1 MPSIRFLTAAVGAL
15 LFAAAVPASAAPA
28 DPLAE
33 TVAQGQ
39 NLFAKSTFGGAG
51 RTCDSCHV
59 NGGKGPGAAGGHP
72 LPSLENAAAIFPRY
86 NKNAGRV
93 ITLAAQIRHCIQ
105 GGLGAQAPAY
115 GSAELVALEAYLA
128 SLAHG
133 QSMDM
138 GGAPK

>member
-1 MPSIRFLTAAVGAL
+1 MPSIRFLAAAAGAL
-15 LFAAAVPASAAPA
+15 LFAVAVPASAASS

-39 NLFAKSTFGGAG
+39 QLFAKSTFGGAG

-59 NGGKGPGAAGGHP
+59 NGGKGPGEAGGHP
-72 LPSLENAAAIFPRY
+72 LPSLENAAAIYPRFSQ
-86 NKNAGRV
+86 KAGRV
-93 ITLAAQIRHCIQ
+93 MTLAAQIRHCIQ
-105 GGLGAQAPAY
+105 GGLGAQPPAY
-115 GSAELVALEAYLA
+115 GSAELVALETYLA

-133 QSMDM
+133 QSLDM